1 MCRFSFW
8 SEKIKSSPHNNK
20 STTNTEKEEKG
31 REIFFSARR
40 KAFFY
45 SRFAFSRAHP
55 SRPDLTI
62 YSLKTEEEEEEEEE

>member
-1 MCRFSFW
+1 VKVFVLERENKKFS
-8 SEKIKSSPHNNK
+8 IT
-20 STTNTEKEEKG
+20 TTNTKKEEKG